1 MDNTLR
7 SGPQFARDH
16 KQTYY
21 YTIYIIIIIICSET
35 EAYAIIIS
43 IIIIV
48 RLKLCM
54 YRRWERLT
62 TVAKY
67 QFNAY

>member
-7 SGPQFARDH
+7 SVPQFAREH

-21 YTIYIIIIIICSET
+21 TIYYYHYYFMVEVV
-35 EAYAIIIS
+35 Y
-43 IIIIV
+43 V
-48 RLKLCM
+48 PPL
-54 YRRWERLT
+54 ERLT

-67 QFNAY
+67 QFDAY